1 MGYRSTVAYSIR
13 FIPVEQEGIDFVMA
27 EERAKG
33 SFFTFI
39 AEAKSKEQTALC
51 FSEEEAEYLKIDE
64 KNLAIH
70 FFADDVKWY
79 ESYAGV
85 QCHECLMGLSRE
97 WADDGDCSSP
107 YIGGAFVRIGEELE
121 DMVQEV
127 WGEGQYEW
135 IEIHR
140 SMSCDW
146 MD

>member
-39 AEAKSKEQTALC
+39 AEAKAKVETAGALLD
-51 FSEEEAEYLKIDE
+51 EDLKIDE
-64 KNLAIH
+64 GNLAIH
-70 FFADDVKWY
+70 FFADYVKWY
-79 ESYAGV
+79 PDYADV
-85 QCHECLMGLSRE
+85 KCHEELLDLSKE

-107 YIGGAFVRIGEELE
+107 YIGGVFARIGEELE
-121 DMVQEV
+121 DNTHEC
-127 WGEGQYEW
+127 WGNGSYDW
-135 IEIHR
+135 IAINR

-146 MD
+146 LD

>member
-1 MGYRSTVAYSIR
+1 MGYRSTVAYTIR
-13 FIPVEQEGIDFVMA
+13 FIPVEQDGIDFVMA

-33 SFFTFI
+33 CFFTFL

-64 KNLAIH
+64 KNLAIY
-70 FFADDVKWY
+70 FFAEDVKWY
-79 ESYAGV
+79 ESYAEV
-85 QCHECLMGLSRE
+85 ACHEALVELSKE

-127 WGEGQYEW
+127 WGEGDYDW
-135 IEIHR
+135 IRINR

-146 MD
+146 LE